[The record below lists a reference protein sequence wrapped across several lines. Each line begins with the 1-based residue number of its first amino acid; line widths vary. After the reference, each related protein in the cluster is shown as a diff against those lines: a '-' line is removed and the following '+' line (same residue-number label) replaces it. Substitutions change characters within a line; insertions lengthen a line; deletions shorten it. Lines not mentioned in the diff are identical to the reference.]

1 MKKTG
6 FTLPEL
12 LITLGVI
19 GVASALILP
28 AISNIMP
35 DKNKIMVLNAYSY
48 LGKVA
53 DAISDASDKAK
64 DGKSMATLL
73 TEHLSAEKGAT
84 WTITETTNGGA
95 VAILDVNG
103 DKGKNCIYGETCKKP
118 DEFKF
123 VIDEDG
129 DTHPAD
135 ALTMAYLENPLNTGD
150 KKKDLKR
157 AESITVEDWESKQST
172 SSEKKTRY
180 DLSNVKVP
188 GEYKDPNASD
198 EQSDQSSDQSSDSSS
213 GG

>member
-1 MKKTG
+1 MQKTG

-35 DKNKIMVLNAYSY
+35 DKNKIMVLNAYSNV
-48 LGKVA
+48 GKVA
-53 DAISDASDKAK
+53 DAISDASDEAK

-73 TEHLSAEKGAT
+73 TEHLSTEKGAT

-103 DKGKNCIYGETCKKP
+103 AKGNNCIYGETCKKP

-157 AESITVEDWESKQST
+157 AVEDWESKQAT

-188 GEYKDPNASD
+188 GEYKDPNSSD
-198 EQSDQSSDQSSDSSS
+198 EQSDQSSDSSS